1 MYYDSNKGEEQEESQ
16 ALFPPLMHRRER
28 KGDGDEE
35 EEEEAGEDQSLFE
48 CAHLGRRTFVL
59 FIRSQRDGLA
69 LKSATYWIGLRRG
82 QGGSRGGRGGRA
94 R

>member
-28 KGDGDEE
+28 RGDGDEGE
-35 EEEEAGEDQSLFE
+35 RAGEDEVFLN
-48 CAHLGRRTFVL
+48 AHLGRRAFVL

-69 LKSATYWIGLRRG
+69 LCPAMYWIGLRRE
-82 QGGSRGGRGGRA
+82 
-94 R
+94 

>member
-35 EEEEAGEDQSLFE
+35 EEEEEAGEDEVFLN
-48 CAHLGRRTFVL
+48 AHLGRRTLLL

-69 LKSATYWIGLRRG
+69 LKSAMY
-82 QGGSRGGRGGRA
+82 
-94 R
+94 

>member
-35 EEEEAGEDQSLFE
+35 EEEEAGEDQVFLNARTSDVEPSFFLFD
-48 CAHLGRRTFVL
+48 
-59 FIRSQRDGLA
+59 RSVMV
-69 LKSATYWIGLRRG
+69 
-82 QGGSRGGRGGRA
+82 
-94 R
+94 

>member
-28 KGDGDEE
+28 KGRRGKTKEE
-35 EEEEAGEDQSLFE
+35 EEEEAGEDGVFLN
-48 CAHLGRRTFVL
+48 ARTSDVEPSVF

-69 LKSATYWIGLRRG
+69 LKSAMYWIGL
-82 QGGSRGGRGGRA
+82 
-94 R
+94 

>member
-35 EEEEAGEDQSLFE
+35 EEEEAEEDGVFLN
-48 CAHLGRRTFVL
+48 AHLGRRTFVL
-59 FIRSQRDGLA
+59 FIRAQRDGLA
-69 LKSATYWIGLRRG
+69 AKSAMYWIGLRRG
-82 QGGSRGGRGGRA
+82 
-94 R
+94 

>member
-28 KGDGDEE
+28 KGRRGTKEE
-35 EEEEAGEDQSLFE
+35 EEEEAGEDGVFLN
-48 CAHLGRRTFVL
+48 ARTSDVEPSVF

-69 LKSATYWIGLRRG
+69 LKSAMYWIGL
-82 QGGSRGGRGGRA
+82 
-94 R
+94 

>member
-16 ALFPPLMHRRER
+16 ALFSPLMHRRER

-35 EEEEAGEDQSLFE
+35 QEEEEEAGEDEVFLN
-48 CAHLGRRTFVL
+48 AHLGRRIFVL

-69 LKSATYWIGLRRG
+69 VKSAMYWIGL
-82 QGGSRGGRGGRA
+82 
-94 R
+94 